1 MTLDTLKR
9 FLSRIAVDVTPLRAS
24 RDFRCLT
31 VGTLITGMGTQATLV
46 ALPYQVF
53 IVTGSAFQT
62 GLIGAAEIVPLAAGS
77 LYGGALADR
86 FDRRVLLLSCQ
97 LALVGVA
104 AALAL
109 AAISG
114 KPSVWVLSLLAA
126 AMASVSTL
134 QQTTRAA
141 IVPNTVAPNLLR
153 GALSLTYGLEQLTMV
168 AGPGLGGVLIATFS
182 ISVPYAV
189 DAVSCLGMAVAAW
202 AMSPQPVAVGIEHE
216 PTLRSIR
223 SGLTFVQRQKPV
235 MAGFVID
242 LSATTFGM
250 PRALFPVLALT
261 VYHAGASG
269 TGLLYAAVAAG
280 STVAALTT
288 GWLLRARYLGRIILV
303 AVAVWGA
310 FIALAGLVDSIWIAA
325 LLFAVAG
332 AADSVSA
339 VCRSTMLQ
347 TLTPD
352 RIRGRANSVYG
363 LVVAGGPRLGDI
375 ESGTVAALTSATFS
389 VVSGGLV
396 CLATAAVVAV
406 RFPQLVAYD
415 GNEVDANAGTKKPEL
430 TAALHTAEQLA

>member
-1 MTLDTLKR
+1 MTHDTFKR

-24 RDFRCLT
+24 RDFRRLT
-31 VGTLITGMGTQATLV
+31 AGTVITGLGTQATLV

-62 GLIGAAEIVPLAAGS
+62 GLIGAAEIVPLAVGS

-86 FDRRVLLLSCQ
+86 FDRRVLLLTCQ

-114 KPSVWVLSLLAA
+114 KPPVWVLYILAA
-126 AMASVSTL
+126 AMAGASAL
-134 QQTTRAA
+134 QQTTCAA
-141 IVPNTVAPNLLR
+141 IVPNTVPPTQLR

-168 AGPGLGGVLIATFS
+168 AGPGIGGLLIAAFS
-182 ISVPYAV
+182 ISVPYAL
-189 DAVSCLGMAVAAW
+189 DAVSCLGMALAAW
-202 AMSPQPVAVGIEHE
+202 AMSPQPVAVGVEHE
-216 PTLRSIR
+216 PILRSIR
-223 SGLTFVQRQKPV
+223 SGLSFVHRQKPV
-235 MAGFVID
+235 MAGFVVD

-250 PRALFPVLALT
+250 PRALFPVLALP
-261 VYHAGASG
+261 VYHAGAGG

-288 GWLLRARYLGRIILV
+288 GWLLCARYLGRIILV
-303 AVAVWGA
+303 AVAVWGL
-310 FIALAGLVDSIWIAA
+310 FIALAGVVDSIWIAA
-325 LLFAVAG
+325 LLFAAAG

-352 RIRGRANSVYG
+352 RMRGRTNSVYG

-389 VVSGGLV
+389 VLSGGLA
-396 CLATAAVVAV
+396 CLASAVVVAA

-415 GNEVDANAGTKKPEL
+415 GGEIGTGAVGEKKLEVVGRLQAEEL
-430 TAALHTAEQLA
+430 A

>member
-1 MTLDTLKR
+1 MTPDTFKR

-24 RDFRCLT
+24 RDFRRLT
-31 VGTLITGMGTQATLV
+31 AGTMITGLGTQATLV

-53 IVTGSAFQT
+53 TLTGSAFQT

-86 FDRRVLLLSCQ
+86 FDRRVLLLCCQ
-97 LALVGVA
+97 LALAGVA

-114 KPSVWVLSLLAA
+114 KPSVWVLYLLAA
-126 AMASVSTL
+126 AMASVSAF

-141 IVPNTVAPNLLR
+141 IVPNTVPPNLLR
-153 GALSLTYGLEQLTMV
+153 GALSLTYGLAQLTSV
-168 AGPGLGGVLIATFS
+168 AGPGIGGLLIAVFS
-182 ISVPYAV
+182 ISVPYAL
-189 DAVSCLGMAVAAW
+189 DAVSCLGMVVAAW

-216 PTLRSIR
+216 PILRSIR
-223 SGLTFVQRQKPV
+223 SGLTFVRRRKPV

-269 TGLLYAAVAAG
+269 TGLLHAAVAAG
-280 STVAALTT
+280 STAAALTT
-288 GWLLRARYLGRIILV
+288 GWLLHARYLGRITLI
-303 AVAVWGA
+303 AVAAWGA

-339 VCRSTMLQ
+339 VCRSTILQ

-396 CLATAAVVAV
+396 CLATAVVAA

-415 GNEVDANAGTKKPEL
+415 GSEIDANAGDNKPEL
-430 TAALHTAEQLA
+430 TALHTAEQRA